1 MHGSKTPKSLTV
13 YRHIIQHSC
22 VSRVTKKMKVASNHK
37 WRIQMSC
44 DETERSWM
52 NCFRRFGI
60 SFIFKVMH
68 SVIGLLDTEDDD
80 ETSEMYPS
88 TRRHIPE
95 DLNLSS
101 STPTRTSNLP
111 KNKLVFT
118 MTLHFSVLK
127 ILPDVVKMTG
137 ILRHRLAYCSPAIPP
152 VSLPQLNLLSYR
164 GTIFPVPC

>member
-1 MHGSKTPKSLTV
+1 
-13 YRHIIQHSC
+13 
-22 VSRVTKKMKVASNHK
+22 
-37 WRIQMSC
+37 MSC

-111 KNKLVFT
+111 KKQTRFHNDPPF
-118 MTLHFSVLK
+118 FS
-127 ILPDVVKMTG
+127 TQN
-137 ILRHRLAYCSPAIPP
+137 PARCRQDDRDIT
-152 VSLPQLNLLSYR
+152 SQAGLL
-164 GTIFPVPC
+164 